1 MILCAYFNKRK
12 RFVIA
17 EKKAVKL
24 PDTMLVNLFAENV
37 TYTLKI
43 AEKNTNS
50 CLRSS
55 YTTDGCIKSI
65 FINCH
70 KFP

>member
-17 EKKAVKL
+17 EKVAVKL

-43 AEKNTNS
+43 AEKTQIHVS
-50 CLRSS
+50 EVLILLM
-55 YTTDGCIKSI
+55 DA
-65 FINCH
+65 
-70 KFP
+70 